1 MVPGGRGRMCEI
13 QPNYLLTRNARGFTQ
28 CSLES
33 VALQRKVSANFTLQ
47 RSGPRTGTAT
57 RTSHLLRFYE
67 PLTRSGTHKAS
78 APCSLPLL
86 PLACYGC
93 TSFARVSLT
102 FTRHHSLYSSCRGH
116 EAPALS
122 GLLCETLAPRLH
134 TELLTGLRHDLCYVA
149 ADAELLLEK
158 VDHLDEGGR
167 R

>member
-1 MVPGGRGRMCEI
+1 MCEI

-33 VALQRKVSANFTLQ
+33 VALQRKVSPNFTLQ
-47 RSGPRTGTAT
+47 AREPERQHARHTSSDSTNRSPAPAHIKRPHSAH
-57 RTSHLLRFYE
+57 SHCFHL
-67 PLTRSGTHKAS
+67 HA
-78 APCSLPLL
+78 
-86 PLACYGC
+86 

-116 EAPALS
+116 EAPALG